1 MGETTKNFME
11 ASENL
16 ESLMTR
22 ELRANIDAGETGVS
36 NLAAMIYIR
45 EYIKCFGKVVE
56 SLSKEIENL
65 NEKIDKLSKRD
76 MAQ

>member
-1 MGETTKNFME
+1 ME

-36 NLAAMIYIR
+36 NLAAMIYMR
-45 EYIKCFGKVVE
+45 DYIKCFSKVVE
-56 SLSKEIENL
+56 SLTKEIENL
-65 NEKIDKLSKRD
+65 NEKIDKLSKREA
-76 MAQ
+76 AQ